1 MTVSEAHVVVANQGE
16 FVSAKFPNG
25 DTQTLSWDALIRFE
39 IRTNESGP
47 WGWDVWFV
55 LVGAE
60 DEVSFPL
67 GATGQDEVLA
77 KLQEVTGKN
86 HEQLIDGM
94 NCTTNRTFV
103 TWERHAAG

>member
-1 MTVSEAHVVVANQGE
+1 MTASEAQVVVADQGD

-39 IRTNESGP
+39 IQTNESGP

-55 LVGAE
+55 LVGSE

-77 KLQEVTGKN
+77 KVQAVTGKDR
-86 HEQLIDGM
+86 EQLIDGM
-94 NCTTNRTFV
+94 NCTTDRTFV
-103 TWERHAAG
+103 TWEKHA